1 MQLQLQFSDRMSI
14 AVQGMDLAAFMA
26 SAVYKLQLRRYTA
39 GEADNALILHD
50 NLTYLDF
57 KRIIAL
63 CERYCEKSGT
73 GLCID
78 AALTD
83 YINSREMYLNERSRV
98 GMELKAHDP
107 KLQTQFNDFATVVNA
122 AMARPLRERQMW
134 DAFYLLVMKKAANFS
149 VPGSGKT
156 SVVLGMF
163 AYLQYIGKA
172 SRIVVLCP
180 KNAFGS
186 WMDEFAACFGD
197 KQELRVFNIHDPQYT
212 TIKSR
217 RNALKL
223 DSGLCNLFLINYE
236 SVGSVLPE
244 LTDIVA
250 KNTLLVLDEV
260 HKVKRI
266 NGAYATNTV
275 ELAKAACYVVAMTGT
290 PIPNTYKDIYNM
302 LHILYPDEYDEFFRF
317 SPQTLKDPTQ
327 QDIQDINDK
336 LQPFFCRTT
345 KTQLQVPAA
354 EPDKFAFA
362 QATSAENRL
371 LSILSKKYARNKLG
385 LLIRL
390 IQLES
395 NPHNLLTALNLA
407 DFKYLLDDEGKS
419 IDEIDFADFSEEI
432 QRLIV
437 NCPPATKFTACV
449 DLVSS
454 LVQQGKPVIVW
465 CVLVS
470 SIYEL
475 SDALNRQGV
484 ATKCI
489 YGEIPLTDRLSIMDD
504 FKAGRFQVL
513 LTNPHTLAESVSL
526 HSICH
531 DAVYY
536 EYSYNLVHLLQSKDR
551 IHRLG
556 LPAGQYTQYYYMG
569 LNYEVE
575 GNAWSMDRQVY
586 DRLAEKEQTM
596 LDAIDN
602 HVLETLPSSQEDL
615 DMIFAQIL

>member
-1 MQLQLQFSDRMSI
+1 MQLQLQYSGRMSI
-14 AVQGMDLAAFMA
+14 AVQGMEPDAFMV
-26 SAVYKLQLRRYTA
+26 SAFYKLQLRRYAATTD
-39 GEADNALILHD
+39 GNTILLHD
-50 NLTYLDF
+50 TLTYLDF
-57 KRIIAL
+57 KRIITL
-63 CERYCEKSGT
+63 CARYCEKSGAE
-73 GLCID
+73 LRLD
-78 AALTD
+78 PALTA
-83 YINSREMYLNERSRV
+83 YIDSREMHLNERSRV
-98 GMELKAHDP
+98 GMELKAHDD
-107 KLQTQFNDFATVVNA
+107 KLQTQFAEFANVVNA
-122 AMARPLRERQMW
+122 AMTRPLRERQMW

-156 SVVLGMF
+156 SVVLGMY
-163 AYLQYIGKA
+163 AYLQHIGKA

-186 WMDEFAACFGD
+186 WMDEFTACFGD
-197 KQELRVFNIHDPQYT
+197 KQELRAFNIHDPQYAT
-212 TIKSR
+212 PKSR

-236 SVGSVLPE
+236 SVGGVLPE
-244 LTDIVA
+244 LTEIVS
-250 KNTLLVLDEV
+250 KDTLLVLDEV

-266 NGAYATNTV
+266 NGAYATNAV

-302 LHILYPDEYDEFFRF
+302 LHILYPDEYGEFFRF
-317 SPQTLKDPTQ
+317 SPQTLKAPTK

-345 KTQLQVPAA
+345 KKQLQVPAA

-362 QATSAENRL
+362 QATPGENRL
-371 LSILSKKYARNKLG
+371 LAILSKKYARNKLG

-390 IQLES
+390 MQLES
-395 NPHNLLTALNLA
+395 NPRNLLTALNLA

-419 IDEIDFADFSEEI
+419 IDEIDFVDFSEEI

-437 NCPPATKFTACV
+437 NCPPATKFKTCV

-454 LVQQGKPVIVW
+454 LVQQGKPFIIW

-470 SIYEL
+470 SIHEL
-475 SDALNRQGV
+475 AEALTRRGIAV
-484 ATKCI
+484 KCI
-489 YGEIPLTDRLSIMDD
+489 YGEVPLADRLTIMDD

-513 LTNPHTLAESVSL
+513 LTNPHTLAESISL
-526 HSICH
+526 HSVCH

-569 LNYEVE
+569 LTYQVE
-575 GNAWSMDRQVY
+575 DDEWSMDRMVY

>member
-1 MQLQLQFSDRMSI
+1 MRLQLHYSGRMLI
-14 AVQGMDLAAFMA
+14 TVQGAAPENFMSGA
-26 SAVYKLQLRRYTA
+26 FYKLQLRRYTTDTV
-39 GEADNALILHD
+39 GSTLLLHD
-50 NLTYLDF
+50 TLTYLDF
-57 KRIIAL
+57 KRILDL
-63 CERYCEKSGT
+63 CRRYSEKSGT
-73 GLCID
+73 EICID
-78 AALTD
+78 PALSA

-107 KLQTQFNDFATVVNA
+107 KLQAQFDAFSAVVNDA
-122 AMARPLRERQMW
+122 FCRPLREKQLW

-156 SVVLGMF
+156 SVVLGMY
-163 AYLQYIGKA
+163 AYLQHIGKV

-186 WMDEFAACFGD
+186 WMDEFRACFGD
-197 KQELRVFNIHDPQYT
+197 KQTLRVFNIHDPQYVT
-212 TIKSR
+212 TKSR
-217 RNALKL
+217 RNGLKL
-223 DSGLCNLFLINYE
+223 DSGLCNLFLVNYE
-236 SVGSVLPE
+236 SVGGILPE
-244 LTDIVA
+244 LTEIVS
-250 KNTLLVLDEV
+250 KDTLLVLDEV

-266 NGAYATNTV
+266 NGAYATHAV
-275 ELAKAACYVVAMTGT
+275 ELAKYACYVVAMTGT
-290 PIPNTYKDIYNM
+290 PIPNTYRDIYNM

-317 SPQTLKDPTQ
+317 SPQTLKNPTG
-327 QDIQDINDK
+327 QDVQDINDK

-345 KTQLQVPAA
+345 KAQLLVPAA
-354 EPDKFAFA
+354 EPDQLTFAA
-362 QATSAENRL
+362 ASVNENRL

-390 IQLES
+390 MQLES
-395 NPHNLLTALNLA
+395 NPQNLLSALNLA
-407 DFKYLLDDEGKS
+407 DFKYLLDDENRS
-419 IDEIDFADFSEEI
+419 IEEIDFADFSEEI
-432 QRLIV
+432 RRLIL
-437 NCPPATKFTACV
+437 NSPPATKFTACV
-449 DLVSS
+449 KLTSD

-470 SIYEL
+470 SIREL
-475 SDALNRQGV
+475 SDALNLQGI

-489 YGEIPLTDRLSIMDD
+489 YGEIPLAERLTIMDD

-569 LNYEVE
+569 LMYRVDDTD
-575 GNAWSMDRQVY
+575 WSMDKNVY

-596 LDAIDN
+596 LNAIDN
-602 HVLETLPSSQEDL
+602 HVLETLPSCQEDL
-615 DMIFAQIL
+615 DRIFAQIL

>member
-14 AVQGMDLAAFMA
+14 AVQGMDLAAFMV
-26 SAVYKLQLRRYTA
+26 SAFYKLQLRRYTA

-83 YINSREMYLNERSRV
+83 YINSREMHLNERSRV
-98 GMELKAHDP
+98 GIELKAHDP
-107 KLQTQFNDFATVVNA
+107 KMQTQFNDFATVVNA

-163 AYLQYIGKA
+163 AYLQYIGKV

-186 WMDEFAACFGD
+186 WMDEFVACFGD
-197 KQELRVFNIHDPQYT
+197 KQELRAFNIHDPQYT
-212 TIKSR
+212 TTKSR
-217 RNALKL
+217 CNALKL

-302 LHILYPDEYDEFFRF
+302 LHILYPDEYNEFFRF
-317 SPQTLKDPTQ
+317 SPQTLKAPTR

-362 QATSAENRL
+362 QATPDENRL

-390 IQLES
+390 MQLES

-470 SIYEL
+470 SIHEL

-489 YGEIPLTDRLSIMDD
+489 CGEIPLADRLSIMDD

-586 DRLAEKEQTM
+586 GRLAEKEQTM